1 MNELSLFYR
10 LVEAFCQDH
19 SMVDGFQ
26 YLDSVDKIDEVGVPY
41 LRVVVFPTDFQ
52 ILEDTYSVTYG
63 IVLQDK
69 VRGLDPI
76 SHVKSSEKLMF
87 ILGQLEEHLYSHDKS
102 ITISNGD
109 FMPNAEDREGENITS
124 AVASI
129 TINVHRRNNSDI
141 AFDIE

>member
-10 LVEAFCQDH
+10 LIETFCQDH
-19 SMVDGFQ
+19 SMVNGFE
-26 YLDSVDKIDEVGVPY
+26 YLDSVDKIDEVGADY
-41 LRVVVFPTDFQ
+41 LRVIVFPTDFSIQ
-52 ILEDTYSVTYG
+52 ETTYSVTYG

-69 VRGLDPI
+69 VRGLDPVA
-76 SHVKSSEKLMF
+76 HVKSSEKLMF
-87 ILGQLEEHLYSHDKS
+87 VLGQLEEHLYSHDKS
-102 ITISNGD
+102 ISITSGD

-129 TINVHRRNNSDI
+129 TVNVHRYNNPDI